1 MVANGESHG
10 VEAAIGEEISY
21 WRLEGRYQ
29 ILIPFRVILYL
40 IVGLPGSFFVVCG
53 GLAAYACDVPF
64 CLTY

>member
-29 ILIPFRVILYL
+29 ILIPLRVILYF
-40 IVGLPGSFFVVCG
+40 IVGLPESFFVVCED
-53 GLAAYACDVPF
+53 LPAYPCDVFF